1 MGRQHS
7 KRRSMVIRQ
16 KQKRRA
22 KLAQLRK
29 LYKEGKKDKGKILE
43 KVFKIAPMLSKEEFL
58 KPTKEEKVSEDN
70 KPSDSEGKD
79 SDKK

>member
-7 KRRSMVIRQ
+7 KRSSMKDGFSQLFNTVSDSIMLFDSDTRQ
-16 KQKRRA
+16 FIDVNDA
-22 KLAQLRK
+22 TLQL
-29 LYKEGKKDKGKILE
+29 YGY
-43 KVFKIAPMLSKEEFL
+43 SKEEFL